1 MQHYESNY
9 KFYIRIFLSYY
20 MININMIYNLTIY
33 FVIYRYVLQTSMNK
47 DFIVTNASGVKYKF
61 RVCSALMAHIWE

>member
-1 MQHYESNY
+1 
-9 KFYIRIFLSYY
+9 
-20 MININMIYNLTIY
+20 MIYNLTMY

-47 DFIVTNASGVKYKF
+47 DFIVTNANGVKYKF